1 MNILFLDTTHNL
13 SVGILNE
20 KFEWRDYRYFNQGK
34 SATKLHQSLHDL
46 FKDHNLKLKDFDL
59 AVQVAGPGSY
69 TGMRVS
75 DGFFQTLKLF
85 GMKTHSIY
93 HFDVLQLLNIENAQW
108 IANAFKGE
116 IFSFKHHQGTGVQNL
131 YLEKEFISDIEQN
144 SFLNSSLNLYT
155 HFNDAFSPTFKLW
168 AQDKKIQET
177 SELIKIH
184 SQKVFSQITSLNIE
198 KSLFYYREID
208 QEFKKPN

>member
-1 MNILFLDTTHNL
+1 MNTLFLDTTHNL
-13 SVGILNE
+13 SLGILNE

-34 SATKLHQSLHDL
+34 SATKLHQSLHAL
-46 FKDHNLKLKDFDL
+46 LKDHNLKLKDLDL

-85 GMKTHSIY
+85 GMKTHSLY
-93 HFDVLQLLNIENAQW
+93 HFDVLQLLNIDSAQW

-116 IFSFKHHQGTGVQNL
+116 IFSFRHHQETGVQNL
-131 YLEKEFISDIEQN
+131 YLEKDFIHEREK
-144 SFLNSSLNLYT
+144 NSSLSLYT

-168 AQDKKIQET
+168 AQDKNILET
-177 SELIKIH
+177 SDLIKNH
-184 SQKVFSQITSLNIE
+184 PQKVFSQIVNLNFE

>member
-1 MNILFLDTTHNL
+1 MNTLFLDTTHNL
-13 SVGILNE
+13 SLGILNE

-34 SATKLHQSLHDL
+34 SATKLHQSLHTL
-46 FKDHNLKLKDFDL
+46 LKDHNLKLKDLDL

-85 GMKTHSIY
+85 GMKTHALY
-93 HFDVLQLLNIENAQW
+93 HFDVLKLLNIDNAQW

-116 IFSFKHHQGTGVQNL
+116 IFSFRHHQETSVQNL
-131 YLEKEFISDIEQN
+131 YLEKDFIHEREQD
-144 SFLNSSLNLYT
+144 SSLSLYT

-168 AQDKKIQET
+168 AQDKKIIET
-177 SELIKIH
+177 SDLIKNH
-184 SQKVFSQITSLNIE
+184 SQKVFSQIINLNFE